1 MQIISNLTYFDIILL
16 LTYINVTLRAVMQKI
31 IDGVEFIKITMNIKL
46 SSPLNIIFFAA
57 T

>member
-1 MQIISNLTYFDIILL
+1 MRSYAKKF
-16 LTYINVTLRAVMQKI
+16 
-31 IDGVEFIKITMNIKL
+31 IDGVELIKITMNIKL